1 MLTCLTDSK
10 KIRLLSCRLTTL
22 PQIVSQRS
30 LLWQNVQE
38 SNHSTHF
45 LLVHPLSKAEL
56 LLFFFPLFFF
66 KFRQKI
72 DYLRNRRL
80 RPVNAV
86 TKEETV
92 PGGIIYGSSLSL
104 QIPRFGVV
112 LSYFLYFSSIFF
124 SICSSTVLLQ
134 LSPTTWRL
142 IALQLYPLQLSFI
155 LCFCRRGRF
164 FPVVRKSI
172 VWCSLTTT

>member
-30 LLWQNVQE
+30 LLRQNVQE

-45 LLVHPLSKAEL
+45 LLVHSLSKAEL

-72 DYLRNRRL
+72 DYLRGRRL

-92 PGGIIYGSSLSL
+92 PGGIIFGLHWVFKFPVLALCSLTFCTSPL
-104 QIPRFGVV
+104 I
-112 LSYFLYFSSIFF
+112 F

-164 FPVVRKSI
+164 FPFVRKSI